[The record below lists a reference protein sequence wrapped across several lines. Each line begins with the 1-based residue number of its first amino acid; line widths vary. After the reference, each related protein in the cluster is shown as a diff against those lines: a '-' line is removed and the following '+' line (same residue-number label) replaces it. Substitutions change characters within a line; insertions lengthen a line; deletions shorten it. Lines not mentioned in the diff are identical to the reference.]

1 MKIGISINGIM
12 RDLLSKIKSVYE
24 KYYEIEIANTLTID
38 NLQAELDFKNNDDLI
53 DFLYREAPMEIFG
66 HAKEVD
72 DNFIRDLNSL
82 VMDNKNHTFTILS
95 DEVGRAIPGTFWFL
109 AKYGCMVKNI
119 KFYTRDTVNMLWD
132 EFDLIFT
139 NDEPI
144 INSKPE
150 DKLLY
155 TFNDLNKVDS
165 NYVLESPNK
174 IINLDIFQTEDVE
187 RT

>member
-1 MKIGISINGIM
+1 MKIGISINGII
-12 RDLLSKIKSVYE
+12 RDLLTKIKSVYE
-24 KYYEIEIANTLTID
+24 KYYDKEISNPLTID
-38 NLQAELDFKNNDDLI
+38 NLQEELDFKTNDDLI

-72 DNFIRDLNSL
+72 DNFIRNLNSL

-95 DEVGRAIPGTFWFL
+95 DDVGRAIPATLWFL

-119 KFYTRDTVNMLWD
+119 KFYTRDTVDMLWD
-132 EFDLIFT
+132 DFDLIFT

-144 INSKPE
+144 INSRPK

-155 TFNDLNKVDS
+155 TFNGLNEVS
-165 NYVLESPNK
+165 SSYVLESPNK
-174 IINLDIFQTEDVE
+174 IINLEIFQTEDVE

>member
-1 MKIGISINGIM
+1 M

-24 KYYEIEIANTLTID
+24 KYYDKKITTTLTFD
-38 NLQAELDFKNNDDLI
+38 NLQSELGFKDNDALI
-53 DFLYREAPMEIFG
+53 DFLYMEAPMEVFG

-72 DNFIRDLNSL
+72 NNFIRQLNSL
-82 VMDNKNHTFTILS
+82 VMDNKNHSFTIIS
-95 DEVGRAIPGTFWFL
+95 DEVGRAIPATFWFL
-109 AKYGCMVKNI
+109 AKYGCTVKNI
-119 KFYTRDTVNMLWD
+119 KFYTRTTVSELW
-132 EFDLIFT
+132 EGLDLIFT

-144 INSKPE
+144 INSKPK

-155 TFNDLNKVDS
+155 TFNGLNKVDS

-174 IINLDIFQTEDVE
+174 IINLDIFQTEDAE